1 MLVVVAVIAPP
12 SSGASAA
19 LVGSLP
25 SLPPGATSTVPS
37 ARAVTSSGES
47 SPMADGALTAGAPS
61 SIAIRRA
68 ALTSTGSFGSSGV
81 PLRRRRSPEAR
92 AAPAANAPRTGRAFA
107 GALAGETAGVATVLV
122 VAVLVVAFLGVAFFD
137 PDFFGADFFD
147 SDFFGVDF
155 GGSLRRG
162 RLCGLRRRRLRRRRA
177 LGHHRAV
184 CVGRR
189 RRRGARRLLRG
200 GHGWILSKTRAMAA
214 AVPPAA
220 SDTAS
225 LTPSTPGTAGRT

>member
-1 MLVVVAVIAPP
+1 MLVVVAVIALP

-147 SDFFGVDF
+147 SDFFGADF
-155 GGSLRRG
+155 GAAFVVDG
-162 RLCGLRRRRLRRRRA
+162 C
-177 LGHHRAV
+177 AV
-184 CVGRR
+184 FVVAGFDAVAPS
-189 RRRGARRLLRG
+189 GTTVPSASG
-200 GHGWILSKTRAMAA
+200 GD
-214 AVPPAA
+214 V
-220 SDTAS
+220 
-225 LTPSTPGTAGRT
+225 